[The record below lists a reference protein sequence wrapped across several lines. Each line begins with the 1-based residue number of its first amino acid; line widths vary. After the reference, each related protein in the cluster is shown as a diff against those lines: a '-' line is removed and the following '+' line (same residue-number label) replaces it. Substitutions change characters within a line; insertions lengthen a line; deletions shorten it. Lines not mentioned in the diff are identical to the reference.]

1 MEQLKLLL
9 LLLGT
14 IIVSV
19 AVVIGINIF
28 TADIINAEGD
38 ALAERDALIVDVN
51 KVAATA
57 SSYWRM
63 PITLGG
69 GSRSFLGVTDVTSF
83 GSDSS
88 NINGNFIMSSI
99 MTDKFV
105 LTATGLNEGVIVVAT
120 ITEQGIS
127 GSPAIT
133 LP

>member
-1 MEQLKLLL
+1 MEKLKLLL

-19 AVVIGINIF
+19 AVVIGVNISNP
-28 TADIINAEGD
+28 DIIN
-38 ALAERDALIVDVN
+38 AERDALIVEVN

-69 GSRSFLGVTDVTSF
+69 GSRSFLGITNVTSF

-99 MTDKFV
+99 MTDNFV
-105 LTATGLNEGVIVVAT
+105 LTATGSDEGVIVVAT
-120 ITEQGIS
+120 ITGQGIT
-127 GSPAIT
+127 GSPVIT

>member
-19 AVVIGINIF
+19 AVVIGINMSNPDIF
-28 TADIINAEGD
+28 N
-38 ALAERDALIVDVN
+38 AERDALIVDVN

-69 GSRSFLGVTDVTSF
+69 GARSFLGITNVTSF

-99 MTDKFV
+99 MTDNFV
-105 LTATGLNEGVIVVAT
+105 LTATGSDEGVIVVAT
-120 ITEQGIS
+120 ITGQGIT
-127 GSPAIT
+127 GSPVIT